1 MDCGTVF
8 AVLIL
13 VTLLVFLFVFML
25 LALVGFTF
33 LLFVFV
39 FLALLGFT
47 FLLFVFVFLAL
58 LGFTFLL
65 FVFVLLLL
73 VSFTRLLGLGGCIT
87 LVFCCALFTTF
98 PLDVFKVFSRLTFLS
113 TALIFLGVAARE
125 RERVIGATLL
135 TVPGLA
141 VATRLVVPGLAVPGL
156 AVATRLVVPGLAV
169 PGLAVTIPAGVF
181 GRPAVFGTFAGV
193 ARFAGVFGRF
203 AVLGVV
209 FGLFLATEVP
219 GGGFEVAVLFTFI
232 PDDALELFDLVKTDL
247 ELRGFLFLTALMTLY
262 FPDIFFNPLN

>member
-98 PLDVFKVFSRLTFLS
+98 PLDVFKVFSRIAFLAA
-113 TALIFLGVAARE
+113 TLLFLGVSARE

-141 VATRLVVPGLAVPGL
+141 VATRLAVPGL
-156 AVATRLVVPGLAV
+156 AVPGLAV

>member
-1 MDCGTVF
+1 
-8 AVLIL
+8 
-13 VTLLVFLFVFML
+13 
-25 LALVGFTF
+25 
-33 LLFVFV
+33 
-39 FLALLGFT
+39 
-47 FLLFVFVFLAL
+47 
-58 LGFTFLL
+58 
-65 FVFVLLLL
+65 

-87 LVFCCALFTTF
+87 LVCCCALFTTL

-113 TALIFLGVAARE
+113 AALIFLGVAARE

-141 VATRLVVPGLAVPGL
+141 
-156 AVATRLVVPGLAV
+156 VPGLAV